1 MAEPT
6 ISKPFQLDDQPSAEY
21 EGTYT
26 VTVVEGEISAIEV
39 LNTGNGLYQPVKPG
53 TDLFTAIS
61 ESDTA
66 LDTISIN
73 KTGQTGNV
81 TETALQDREQL
92 DQTYDTLKKTYE
104 NAKKD
109 LKENEEETPTVVDT
123 SVDDTTT
130 DPPKV
135 LAYPADID
143 RNQDYIKISQY
154 EYKRLETYVGGGGA
168 SSVQGS
174 RPEYGDKPG
183 SSMISDKDKP
193 YGDYKGGVIL
203 PMPKASD
210 SNGAE
215 WGKSDLNVLGL
226 GMASLGEDALN
237 YVKDETDKIGQPIPS
252 LSSQFSSYFGNA
264 DGSFTKG
271 DEIGNADLM
280 RTNMMSNNKL
290 ENVGG
295 KNLTLAGLGYG
306 AEILANKAGIDISA
320 NEFLARST
328 GTILNPNAE
337 LLFQGPVLR
346 DFGFTFLMIARDNK
360 EAEVIRDIV
369 RFFKIGSAPVFL
381 GGPSLLGTPNIFK
394 LEYKSDSEN
403 ALKGK
408 EGVLHTVNRFNE
420 LALRTITVDYA
431 PDGFWTAYEDSH
443 PVAVRMMLQ
452 FSELKPVY
460 RSDHESTP
468 LGSVGY

>member
-1 MAEPT
+1 MAET
-6 ISKPFQLDDQPSAEY
+6 ISKPFEF
-21 EGTYT
+21 EGAGHSSSTYT
-26 VTVVEGEISAIEV
+26 VTVVDGEISAIQR
-39 LNTGNGLYQPVKPG
+39 LDDDNGLYLPVRPG
-53 TDLFTAIS
+53 TDLFTAVS
-61 ESDTA
+61 KTDDA

-73 KTGQTGNV
+73 TTGQTGNV
-81 TETALQDREQL
+81 TVTALQDREQL
-92 DQTYDTLKKTYE
+92 DQTYETLNKSYE

-109 LKENEEETPTVVDT
+109 LTETEEEITGVVET
-123 SVDDTTT
+123 TEDTTT
-130 DPPKV
+130 DPPKI

-154 EYKRLETYVGGGGA
+154 EYKRLQTYQSEGDNRLSGN
-168 SSVQGS
+168 VQGS
-174 RPEYGDKPG
+174 RPD

-215 WGKSDLNVLGL
+215 WGKSDLNVIGL
-226 GMASLGEDALN
+226 GMASMGETALSIAN
-237 YVKDETDKIGQPIPS
+237 TGLAGLDDIRRQLIGTDEE
-252 LSSQFSSYFGNA
+252 LSGMKEGN
-264 DGSFTKG
+264 
-271 DEIGNADLM
+271 ELGNADLM
-280 RTNMMSNNKL
+280 RLNMMGQNKTNL
-290 ENVGG
+290 TNAFHDGG
-295 KNLTLAGLGYG
+295 KNLGLAGLGYG
-306 AEILANKAGIDISA
+306 AELLADKAGIDISA
-320 NEFLARST
+320 NEFLARTT

-360 EAEVIRDIV
+360 EAEVIRDII

-403 ALKGK
+403 ALKGE

-431 PDGFWTAYEDSH
+431 PDGFWSAYEDSH

-460 RSDHESTP
+460 RSDHEKTP